1 MTDRSGTTGAES
13 DSSRQVIATILAAT
27 FCRIVL
33 NVSRRFAYPF
43 APVLS
48 RGLDVPLTAVT
59 SLIAVN
65 QATGLVA
72 MASGPLADRLG
83 YRPMMTAAMVMLI
96 AGMLAAGLFPLY
108 GVVLAC
114 LLLAGTAKSVFD
126 PAVQA
131 YAGENVAYAR
141 RGRVIGIMEF
151 SWSASS
157 LVGIPLLGLLIH
169 RFGWRSPFFAL
180 ATAGLAAWAVLALTF
195 RNGGTRHVPRKEAH
209 NPLRA
214 WRQLLRHRPAL
225 GALGFAFFISLAND
239 NLFVIYGAWLEDAFG
254 LGVVALGVG
263 TGFIGVA
270 EFLGELLTATRADR
284 MGLKWAVGGGATLS
298 ILSYGLLPF
307 CDRTLAMALA
317 GLFVVFLTFEFSLVS
332 FLSLATEMMPGLRAT
347 LMAAVL
353 TCASLGRVAGA
364 LIGGPLWLSWG
375 IQGTALLSAATGA
388 VALAALFWGLRA
400 WRAQAPLE

>member
-1 MTDRSGTTGAES
+1 MADRSGTTSAGS
-13 DSSRQVIATILAAT
+13 DSARQVIATILAAT
-27 FCRIVL
+27 FCRVIL

-59 SLIAVN
+59 SLIAIN
-65 QATGLVA
+65 QATGLAA
-72 MASGPLADRLG
+72 MASGPLADSFG
-83 YRPMMTAAMVMLI
+83 YRPMMMAAMAMLV

-114 LLLAGTAKSVFD
+114 LLLAGTAKSIFD

-131 YAGENVAYAR
+131 YAGENVSYGQ

-157 LVGIPLLGLLIH
+157 LVGIPLVGVLIG
-169 RFGWRSPFFAL
+169 RFGWRSPFFGL
-180 ATAGLAAWAVLALTF
+180 AAAALAAWAVLAITF
-195 RNGGTRHVPRKEAH
+195 RNNRATHTARKGAE

-214 WRQLLRHRPAL
+214 WRQLLGHRPAL

-239 NLFVIYGAWLEDAFG
+239 NLFVIYGAWLEEAFG

-263 TGFIGVA
+263 TGLIGVA
-270 EFLGELLTATRADR
+270 EFLGEVLTATRADR
-284 MGLKWAVGGGATLS
+284 MGLKWAVGGGAALS

-307 CDRTLAMALA
+307 CGRTLTTALA

-353 TCASLGRVAGA
+353 TAASLGRVVGA

-375 IQGTALLSAATGA
+375 IQATALLSAATGSA
-388 VALAALFWGLRA
+388 ALAILFWGMRG
-400 WRAQAPLE
+400 WQAQRPK

>member
-1 MTDRSGTTGAES
+1 MADQFTASAGGP
-13 DSSRQVIATILAAT
+13 DSSRQVMTTILAAT
-27 FCRIVL
+27 FCRILL

-59 SLIAVN
+59 SVIAAN
-65 QATGLVA
+65 QATGLLA
-72 MASGPLADRLG
+72 LACGPLSDRFG
-83 YRPMMTAAMVMLI
+83 YRPMMTAAMVMLVT
-96 AGMLAAGLFPLY
+96 GMLAAGLIPLY

-114 LLLAGTAKSVFD
+114 LLLAGVAKNIFD

-131 YAGENVAYAR
+131 YAGEHVSYQR

-157 LVGIPLLGLLIH
+157 LLGIPLMGVLIN

-180 ATAGLAAWAVLALTF
+180 GATALVAGAILMVTF
-195 RNGGTRHVPRKEAH
+195 NNSQTVHIPRRQAK
-209 NPLRA
+209 NPIRA
-214 WRQLLRHRPAL
+214 WRQLIGQRPAM

-239 NLFVIYGAWLEDAFG
+239 NLFVVYGAWLESDFG

-263 TGFIGVA
+263 TGLIGVA

-284 MGLKWAVGGGATLS
+284 MGLKWAVGSGAALS

-307 CDRTLAMALA
+307 CGQTLTKALA
-317 GLFVVFLTFEFSLVS
+317 SLFVVFLFFEFSLVS
-332 FLSLATEMMPGLRAT
+332 FLSLATELMPGLRAT

-353 TCASLGRVAGA
+353 AAAGLGRVAGA

-375 IQGTALLSAATGA
+375 INGTALLSSAAS
-388 VALAALFWGLRA
+388 AASLVILLWGLKG
-400 WRAQAPLE
+400 WRT

>member
-1 MTDRSGTTGAES
+1 MADQFPASAGGPDT
-13 DSSRQVIATILAAT
+13 SRQVMATILAAT
-27 FCRIVL
+27 FCRILL

-59 SLIAVN
+59 SLIAAN
-65 QATGLVA
+65 QATGLLA
-72 MASGPLADRLG
+72 LACGPLADRFG
-83 YRPMMTAAMVMLI
+83 YRPMMTAAMVMLVT
-96 AGMLAAGLFPLY
+96 GMLAAGLIPLY

-114 LLLAGTAKSVFD
+114 LLLAGVAKNIFD

-131 YAGENVAYAR
+131 YAGEHVSYQQ

-157 LVGIPLLGLLIH
+157 LLGIPLMGVLIS

-180 ATAGLAAWAVLALTF
+180 GAGALVAGAVLLATF
-195 RNGGTRHVPRKEAH
+195 KNSQAVHIPRRQAG
-209 NPLRA
+209 NPARA
-214 WRQLLRHRPAL
+214 WGQLIGQRPAM

-239 NLFVIYGAWLEDAFG
+239 NLFVIYGAWLESDFG
-254 LGVVALGVG
+254 LGVVALGMG
-263 TGFIGVA
+263 TGLIGAA

-284 MGLKWAVGGGATLS
+284 MGLKWAVAAGTVLS

-307 CDRTLAMALA
+307 FGQTLTMALVS
-317 GLFVVFLTFEFSLVS
+317 LFVVFLFFEFSLVS
-332 FLSLATEMMPGLRAT
+332 FLSLSTELMPDLRAT
-347 LMAAVL
+347 LMSAVL
-353 TCASLGRVAGA
+353 AAAGLGRVAGA

-375 IQGTALLSAATGA
+375 ITATALLSAAA
-388 VALAALFWGLRA
+388 SAASLAFLFWGLRG
-400 WRAQAPLE
+400 WHAQEPK